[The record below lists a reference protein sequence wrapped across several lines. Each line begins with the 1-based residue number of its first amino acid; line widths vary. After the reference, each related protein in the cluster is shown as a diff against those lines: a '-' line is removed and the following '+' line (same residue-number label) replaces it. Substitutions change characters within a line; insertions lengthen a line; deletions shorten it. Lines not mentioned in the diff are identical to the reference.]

1 MIKCLCLCVC
11 VCVCVLQ
18 DVGSAG
24 EAFGAWREGWCP
36 GFVSGEWLHRSDQQR
51 RPAEC
56 QIWAVRPD
64 IWCVQSACCPFNS
77 LLFMSSIHLSCLVIC
92 PFIHL
97 SVIIYSPMLSSS
109 HLFAFI
115 HPSIHIHLSVLFIHT
130 SIHPFMFI
138 HSSIH
143 PAIHPS
149 IQLN

>member
-1 MIKCLCLCVC
+1 MFVC

-36 GFVSGEWLHRSDQQR
+36 GFVSGEWLHRSDQQW

-77 LLFMSSIHLSCLVIC
+77 LLFMSSIHLFCLVIC
-92 PFIHL
+92 SSTCSSIHPFIHL

-115 HPSIHIHLSVLFIHT
+115 HPSIYPYSSISPVHPFIHLC
-130 SIHPFMFI
+130 
-138 HSSIH
+138 SS
-143 PAIHPS
+143 IHPS
-149 IQLN
+149 IQLH